1 MTRRYFIYVAFATL
15 LAPVATAQSKSATV
29 TLIIEGMT

>member
-1 MTRRYFIYVAFATL
+1 MFSLAVAGQVRLGAGQQSSG
-15 LAPVATAQSKSATV
+15 QSKPATV